1 MKNKLFVSVIVM
13 VTVVVAS
20 IVANAQPLDFSAPIP
35 FDTSVKKG
43 VLPNGLTYYIK
54 YNKRPERRADLR
66 LVVNAGSTLEDND
79 QVGLAHFT
87 EHMAFNGTHRFPKN
101 ELVSYLQSMGIR
113 FGPEI
118 NAYTGFDETVYML
131 EVPTDN
137 EELMEKSIQ
146 ILEDW
151 AHQVTFDSVEI
162 EKERGV
168 VIEEWRL
175 GRGAN
180 QRLEDKYLPLLFYNS
195 RYAQRLP
202 IGTKENIEG
211 FRHEVLKR
219 FYHDWY
225 RPDLMAVIA
234 VGDFDTRWV
243 EQKIVQYFSSIPLP
257 QNAGNELC
265 TTYLPINKPCTACL
279 PTRRQPTPR

>member
-1 MKNKLFVSVIVM
+1 MKNKTIGSVLTIM
-13 VTVVVAS
+13 VISAWLL
-20 IVANAQPLDFSAPIP
+20 NAQAQTLDYTAPIP
-35 FDTSVKKG
+35 FDTSIKRG
-43 VLPNGLTYYIK
+43 VLPNGITYFIK
-54 YNKRPERRADLR
+54 YNKRPEKRADFR
-66 LVVNAGSTLEDND
+66 LVVNVGSTLEDPD

-87 EHMAFNGTHRFPKN
+87 EHMAFNGTKRFPKN

-137 EELMEKSIQ
+137 RELMEKSIQ

-151 AHQVTFDSVEI
+151 AHQVSFDSLEI

-180 QRLEDKYLPLLFYNS
+180 QRLEDKYI
-195 RYAQRLP
+195 RL
-202 IGTKENIEG
+202 
-211 FRHEVLKR
+211 
-219 FYHDWY
+219 
-225 RPDLMAVIA
+225 
-234 VGDFDTRWV
+234 
-243 EQKIVQYFSSIPLP
+243 
-257 QNAGNELC
+257 
-265 TTYLPINKPCTACL
+265 TA
-279 PTRRQPTPR
+279 R